1 MIALQ
6 KPAWR
11 SRGWMS
17 FTVAAGAHL
26 RLGGTSPTT
35 PTAQLSVSN
44 FLAAGIP
51 QNPEKSAFAE
61 ALTSFGDS
69 NGHTIKH
76 AVYEIISGGTP
87 ANAAAARV
95 ATDGS
100 VPTATLGKK
109 RLIGD
114 ERIIDDSRGEIYNF
128 DLINNTDANMV
139 VEVEV
144 FE

>member
-1 MIALQ
+1 MFGAPA
-6 KPAWR
+6 PAWQ

-17 FTVAAGAHL
+17 FTVAAGGHL
-26 RLGGTSPTT
+26 KLGGAATT

-44 FLAAGIP
+44 LLAAGIP
-51 QNPEKSAFAE
+51 RNADNSAFAE
-61 ALTSFGDS
+61 RQVEGDTT
-69 NGHTIKH
+69 GHTIKH
-76 AVYEIISGGTP
+76 VIYEIISGGTP

-109 RLIGD
+109 RVIGD
-114 ERIIDDSRGEIYNF
+114 ERTIENSRGEIFRF
-128 DLINNTDANMV
+128 DLLNNTDGNMV

>member
-1 MIALQ
+1 MFGAPR
-6 KPAWR
+6 PAWQ

-26 RLGGTSPTT
+26 KLGGAATV
-35 PTAQLSVSN
+35 PTAYLSLST

-51 QNPEKSAFAE
+51 QNADKSAFAE
-61 ALTSFGDS
+61 RQIEGETT
-69 NGHTIKH
+69 GHTIKH
-76 AVYEIISGGTP
+76 IVYEIVSGGTP
-87 ANAAAARV
+87 ANAAAARI

-109 RLIGD
+109 RVIAD
-114 ERIIDDSRGEIYNF
+114 ERSIENSRGEIFRF
-128 DLINNTDANMV
+128 DLFNNTDGNMV

-144 FE
+144 YE